1 MLKFIFL
8 FIFFFLVIRTVV
20 RVLRRGLFVIK
31 RGGPGRGE
39 RSGESFSSGRNVE
52 EADYEVLESQI
63 NNKNQEVV

>member
-1 MLKFIFL
+1 MLKFILL

-20 RVLRRGLFVIK
+20 RVLRRGLFVIR
-31 RGGPGRGE
+31 RGGGSRVE

-63 NNKNQEVV
+63 NNKKQEVI

>member
-1 MLKFIFL
+1 MLKFILL
-8 FIFFFLVIRTVV
+8 FIFFFLVTRTVV

-31 RGGPGRGE
+31 RGEASRVE

-63 NNKNQEVV
+63 NNKKQEVI